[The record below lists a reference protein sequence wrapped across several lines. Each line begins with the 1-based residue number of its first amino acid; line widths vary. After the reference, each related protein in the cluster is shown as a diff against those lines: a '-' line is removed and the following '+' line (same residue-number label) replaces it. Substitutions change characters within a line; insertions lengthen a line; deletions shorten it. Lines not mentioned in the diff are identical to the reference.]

1 MCVQKQDFYISLL
14 RAWGHPVWVYRERSL
29 VTLHWDSPWFC
40 PCSLSLCWF
49 CFVAFHSNKLYD
61 FLKNQERRVWLLVQF
76 SVQFSHSFMSA
87 FPHFSSRAVHC
98 PLKAKQGM
106 QKGRKKLPFICICTL
121 TFICLQIEKLIM
133 TMKKREEKISTLN
146 ENLLSSDSSY
156 VYRP

>member
-1 MCVQKQDFYISLL
+1 MQRL
-14 RAWGHPVWVYRERSL
+14 P
-29 VTLHWDSPWFC
+29 SPWDEMSKKKISKNKAKPFV
-40 PCSLSLCWF
+40 LCM
-49 CFVAFHSNKLYD
+49 LT
-61 FLKNQERRVWLLVQF
+61 
-76 SVQFSHSFMSA
+76 SVMSA

-156 VYRP
+156 VYRPEIQQYFVSTLPHCSLLLCSLPRQNNQKKITS